1 MSRVLEK
8 QLDGVRSVYR
18 ETVVS
23 FVEVEEGGRP
33 AGFDHYAWAA
43 GEGPPF
49 VAVAVA
55 AAAANA
61 DTAAGSKAHRYPTL
75 VWT

>member
-8 QLDGVRSVYR
+8 QLDGIRSVPR

-23 FVEVEEGGRP
+23 SVEVEEGGHL
-33 AGFDHYAWAA
+33 ADFDHYARAV
-43 GEGPPF
+43 GEDLPF
-49 VAVAVA
+49 VAAVVA

>member
-8 QLDGVRSVYR
+8 QLDGRRSVYR
-18 ETVVS
+18 ETVFS
-23 FVEVEEGGRP
+23 FVEVEEGGHL
-33 AGFDHYAWAA
+33 AGFDHYVRAA
-43 GEGPPF
+43 GEDPSF
-49 VAVAVA
+49 VAAVVAEAV
-55 AAAANA
+55 ANA